1 LYPATTDVL
10 AVQLRP
16 TVCALA
22 VVPVPVSDTL
32 AGEFPAS
39 LTNVALP
46 LAVPVVCGVKV
57 TDTEV
62 D

>member
-1 LYPATTDVL
+1 VL

-16 TVCALA
+16 TVCAVA

-39 LTNVALP
+39 LTKVALP
-46 LAVPVVCGVKV
+46 LAVPVVCGVNV
-57 TDTEV
+57 TATEV